1 MGFSNSF
8 LHGFHKAFPL
18 RDFVYLLQLEEYET
32 LRYVERLVRFFF
44 RRGLERRDALKW
56 TVRASMVAVMTV
68 VMIFVFAAGVGVA
81 TRSLLVVL
89 VILIVGSVGLPIIVL
104 VGNVMTKPLFVLGH
118 RMVWRRATARVI
130 SMPRLKVVVVAGS
143 HGKTTTKN
151 LINDMIRFTYVV
163 QLIGGNINTT
173 TGIAQWILKN
183 LQPSTE
189 VLIVEMDAYHI
200 GEIAASCHIT
210 PPDIAVLTSIGDQ
223 HLARFGSQEKI
234 TRGLGEVFT
243 PRKSGLLRICGS
255 QTAHTLRSG
264 GMSFDL
270 RVIDAPVYHETI
282 LPCEKMSVSV
292 KEDVAYAAAVADAID
307 VPLRFIEAAC
317 RAFVPPERR
326 QRPAEVFGYVG
337 IDDSYNISNATA
349 RAGVLAG
356 KALAAREGKKL
367 VVLTAGIPE
376 LPRLI
381 SAEQNVVYGAFLAS
395 HADAIVLLESEFA
408 PFVRRGLNEAKY
420 ASARNITEAVAQLKA
435 NFPSSDF
442 VLLFQ
447 PELTDASY

>member
-307 VPLRFIEAAC
+307 VPLRFIEAAF
-317 RAFVPPERR
+317 RTFVPPE
-326 QRPAEVFGYVG
+326 
-337 IDDSYNISNATA
+337 